1 VTGTFSFE
9 ATVWEHDG
17 DAAWHFVSLP
27 EDVADEIAERS
38 AGRTRGFGSVRVE
51 VTIGASTWRTSL
63 FPDGRRGTYVL
74 PVKTGGPHGG
84 GPGRRLARGRRAAPA
99 RRRWRRDPVTVGR
112 RARHLDLQARVDVT
126 PGTQH
131 PTRRGAAASGR
142 RRTTAAPQLHLA
154 APERR

>member
-38 AGRTRGFGSVRVE
+38 AGRRRGFGSVRVE
-51 VTIGASTWRTSL
+51 VTIGASTWHTSL

-74 PVKTGGPHGG
+74 PVK
-84 GPGRRLARGRRAAPA
+84 RA
-99 RRRWRRDPVTVGR
+99 V
-112 RARHLDLQARVDVT
+112 
-126 PGTQH
+126 
-131 PTRRGAAASGR
+131 
-142 RRTTAAPQLHLA
+142 RTAEGLA
-154 APERR
+154 AGSSADVELRLLDVGGDGTR